1 MKNVVFMF
9 VTPALSGDEKK
20 YNMQK
25 LMDLGYQITIA
36 DITPALMPKTEAAV
50 SQDRINLKGIDCH
63 RFKTKREIEA
73 FVKKHCRD
81 SFFFPMFAYYYQ
93 VSFIYRLFTKYN
105 IKYGYVGLTTDF
117 DEVMRSHKKLKRKL
131 LLKLKPSYI
140 MGVFYI
146 RFVRKII
153 KYKAAEFSAFGTKSG
168 ERTFGERY
176 MQDAH
181 TKKLYTHTHDYERFM
196 SISPY
201 DNGGRKYCV
210 FIDTYL
216 PFHPDSIVDEGIFID
231 PKIYFSELREIFK
244 QVQDKTGF
252 EIIIAAHPR
261 ANYRDKPQCYGNYK
275 IEYAKTAE
283 LIKSADLVLG
293 QFSTSIGMVAI
304 AKKPL
309 GILLLPSCDSV
320 YGWVNACKSYV
331 KMFECAMIRT
341 PKDVEKLSLDF
352 NSSAYDRFAKR
363 FMTTGKNNDRSL
375 WDVITENIH

>member
-1 MKNVVFMF
+1 MKKVVFMF

-25 LMDLGYQITIA
+25 LMDLGYHITVV
-36 DITPALMPKTEAAV
+36 DVTPALMPETEAAV
-50 SQDRINLKGIDCH
+50 LQDRINVQGIDCY
-63 RFKTKREIEA
+63 RLKTKHEIEK
-73 FVKKHCRD
+73 FVKRHYKD
-81 SFFFPMFAYYYQ
+81 SFFFPMFACYYQ
-93 VSFIYRLFTKYN
+93 VRFIYKLFTKYN
-105 IKYGYVGLTTDF
+105 IRYGYVSLGTDF
-117 DEVMRSHKKLKRKL
+117 DEVIRTRKKSKMSLFKRI
-131 LLKLKPSYI
+131 KPSYI
-140 MGVFYI
+140 AAVFYS
-146 RFVRKII
+146 RVVRKKI
-153 KYKAAEFSAFGTKSG
+153 KYKAAEFCAFGTNSA
-168 ERTFGERY
+168 RQSFGGCY

-196 SISPY
+196 SVPPY

-210 FIDTYL
+210 FIDSYL
-216 PFHPDSIVDEGIFID
+216 PFHPDSIVDWGIYID
-231 PKIYFSELREIFK
+231 PEIYFSELREILRK
-244 QVQDKTGF
+244 VQVKTEL

-261 ANYRDKPQCYGNYK
+261 ADYRDKPQCYGNYK